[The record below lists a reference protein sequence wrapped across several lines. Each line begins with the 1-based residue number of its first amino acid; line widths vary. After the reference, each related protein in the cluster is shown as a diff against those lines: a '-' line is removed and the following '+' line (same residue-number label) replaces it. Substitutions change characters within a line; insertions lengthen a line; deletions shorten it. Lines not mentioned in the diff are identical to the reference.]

1 MSPRRFLRRGAEP
14 DRSAPPDD
22 APDSSAPDAAV
33 LAEMRDRG
41 WALPPALAGDDVV
54 PTWTRI
60 GVIDGARSGRVD
72 DRGLV
77 TPIPTPAGP
86 SVDWWVGAE
95 DRWYVPARERGV
107 TQRRIDGTPVVETTL
122 RVPGGEVVHR
132 AFGARGSAYPGGDD
146 WVVVEVENRSALPV
160 ALAWVVR
167 PYTSAGP
174 TTGGP
179 VSLARAL
186 AAVPTGPH
194 LLRAPRPVGL
204 LPRPPSRWA
213 AGTDAGDDP
222 VHQVTGGGALSTPVP
237 GPEADDLPAGSVAL
251 LVPLP
256 HTATARLALFGSPVE
271 EADLEGVEVAW
282 PDHLPLAEA
291 VARGWTT
298 LAERGPRVEVPDPVL
313 AEAVAAARRSLPL
326 AHRLHRER
334 AISDQEQ
341 PSATHLV
348 TSGDGGQQP
357 DRTTVGERMELLAA
371 LAWWGEGD
379 VVDRALIDWPAGQQR
394 GGGFGSAE
402 ATALALRAL
411 SAHALASGDLGPAA
425 AWLPEVGGAVEALG
439 RWARRSPGGSDP
451 RLLAEGLDA
460 AAVVLVGLG
469 QPDAAERV
477 AAHAASVVADAP
489 PWSAPSLEAGPS
501 ATPRA
506 VAAQAVAVARAGAAA
521 PQVWALLR
529 QASATS
535 TWSDPERWV
544 GDDGLV
550 SARLLDAVARLLV
563 RDGPAGPVLVPWM
576 PPEWWGLGWEVHRA
590 PTRWG
595 HLSYAV
601 RWHSGRPAVLWELGD
616 PLDGVTGEAVLTA
629 PGLDPTWRGEGR
641 TGEALLMPVPPPEGV
656 EGAGPGEASSPGGVA
671 ASARGVAVAAPPRS
685 VWRTED
691 AGPDAPDRRP
701 GRSVAPDDDVA
712 HGDPAD
718 EAAPREQ
725 PDGGSFS

>member
-1 MSPRRFLRRGAEP
+1 MSPRRFLRRGADP
-14 DRSAPPDD
+14 DPSSA
-22 APDSSAPDAAV
+22 ATAAVAAPDASA
-33 LAEMRDRG
+33 LARMRERG
-41 WALPPALAGDDVV
+41 WALPPPLARDDVV

-60 GVIDGARSGRVD
+60 GVVDGARAGRVD

-77 TPIPTPAGP
+77 TPIPTPDRP

-107 TQRRIDGTPVVETTL
+107 THRRVDGAPVVETTL

-174 TTGGP
+174 TAGGP
-179 VSLARAL
+179 VSLAQAL
-186 AAVPTGPH
+186 PSVPNGPQV
-194 LLRAPRPVGL
+194 LRAPHPVGL

-213 AGTDAGDDP
+213 AGADGGDDP
-222 VHQVTGGGALSTPVP
+222 VHQVTSGDALSTPVP
-237 GPEADDLPAGSVAL
+237 GPEVEDLPEGSVAL

-271 EADLEGVEVAW
+271 DADLEGVEVAW
-282 PDHLPLAEA
+282 PDHLPSAEA

-298 LAERGPRVEVPDPVL
+298 LAERGPRVELPDPVL

-326 AHRLHRER
+326 VHRLHRER
-334 AISDQEQ
+334 AASDQEQ
-341 PSATHLV
+341 PPATHLV
-348 TSGDGGQQP
+348 TSGDGGQEP
-357 DRTTVGERMELLAA
+357 DRTAAGERMELLAA

-379 VVDRALIDWPAGQQR
+379 VVDRALIDWPAGQRR
-394 GGGFGSAE
+394 GGGFGSPE
-402 ATALALRAL
+402 ATAQALRAL
-411 SAHALASGDLGPAA
+411 SAHALASGDVGPGA

-439 RWARRSPGGSDP
+439 RWARRPPEGTDL
-451 RLLAEGLDA
+451 RVLAEGLDA
-460 AAVVLVGLG
+460 AAVLLAGLG
-469 QPDAAERV
+469 QPEAAERV
-477 AAHAASVVADAP
+477 AVHAAEVGAAVL
-489 PWSAPSLEAGPS
+489 PWSPSSVDAGPS

-506 VAAQAVAVARAGAAA
+506 VAAAAVAATRAGAPATE
-521 PQVWALLR
+521 VWALLR

-550 SARLLDAVARLLV
+550 SVRLLDAVSRLLV
-563 RDGPAGPVLVPWM
+563 RDLPSGPALVPWM

-601 RWHSGRPAVLWELGD
+601 RWHSGRPALLWEMGD
-616 PLDGVTGEAVLTA
+616 PVDGVRGEAELTA
-629 PGLDPTWRGEGR
+629 PGLDPTWRGAGR
-641 TGEALLMPVPPPEGV
+641 TGEALLMPVPPPEGAAV
-656 EGAGPGEASSPGGVA
+656 GSPGGG
-671 ASARGVAVAAPPRS
+671 ASSRGVAVAAPPRS
-685 VWRTED
+685 VWRPED
-691 AGPDAPDRRP
+691 AGPDAPDQ
-701 GRSVAPDDDVA
+701 GTGGVASPDDP
-712 HGDPAD
+712 GGEDPRHD
-718 EAAPREQ
+718 G